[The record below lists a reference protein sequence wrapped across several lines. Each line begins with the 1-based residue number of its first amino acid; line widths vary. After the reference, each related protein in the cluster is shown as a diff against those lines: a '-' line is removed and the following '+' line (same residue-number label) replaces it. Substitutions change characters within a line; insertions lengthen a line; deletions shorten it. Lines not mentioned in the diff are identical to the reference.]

1 MKYKVVL
8 NTFEGPLDLLL
19 HLIEKA
25 KVDIYDIPISEIT
38 DQYME
43 YLNKAEEIDMEI
55 TSEFLVMAST
65 LLEIK
70 SKMLLPSVKEDNEGI
85 QMEMEEVDPRME
97 LVKRLVEYKKYK
109 KAAEKLKD
117 YEQRQNK
124 VFYKPKEEISQYITE
139 DAEEDTVLDDIELE
153 QLADILNNILKKRK
167 IKAEPIDI
175 NEIQRDEI
183 TLEECME
190 DLKFRLNVERKIEF
204 SQLFDENT
212 TNSEIIIT
220 FLSILELAKLKYI
233 RVKQKNNFSDI
244 ILIKKPLEGVASNG

>member
-70 SKMLLPSVKEDNEGI
+70 SKMLLPSVKEDDEGI

-109 KAAEKLKD
+109 KAAEKLKA

-124 VFYKPKEEISQYITE
+124 IFYKPKEEISQYIIE
-139 DAEEDTVLDDIELE
+139 DIEEDTILDDIELG

-167 IKAEPIDI
+167 IKTEPIDI

-190 DLKFRLNVERKIEF
+190 DLKFRLKLERKINF
-204 SQLFDENT
+204 SQLFDEDT

-220 FLSILELAKLKYI
+220 FLSILELAKLRYI
-233 RVKQKNNFSDI
+233 RIKQKNNFSDI
-244 ILIKKPLEGVASNG
+244 VLIKKPLEGVASNG

>member
-70 SKMLLPSVKEDNEGI
+70 SKMLLPSVKEDDEGI

-109 KAAEKLKD
+109 KAAEKLKA

-124 VFYKPKEEISQYITE
+124 IFYKPKEEISQYIIE
-139 DAEEDTVLDDIELE
+139 DVEEDTILDDIELG

-167 IKAEPIDI
+167 IKTEPIDI

-190 DLKFRLNVERKIEF
+190 DLKFRLKLERKINF
-204 SQLFDENT
+204 SQLFDEDT

-220 FLSILELAKLKYI
+220 FLSILELAKLRYI
-233 RVKQKNNFSDI
+233 RIKQKNNFSDI
-244 ILIKKPLEGVASNG
+244 VLIKKPLEGVASNG